1 MPTYTGT
8 IQFYQDF
15 AEQLGKKN
23 HNLNADA
30 LKMLL
35 VTSSYTFNAAHTQ
48 LSDISN
54 EVSGSGYA
62 RQTLANVA
70 WTESSGTG
78 KLDFDDPVFSAS
90 GGNWTARRWIIFND
104 TTTSPADALICS
116 GLINNAD
123 ADVTVTDGNSLTFVV
138 PGAGLFT
145 MTLTGA

>member
-15 AEQLGKKN
+15 SEQLGKKA
-23 HNLNADA
+23 HNLHTDT

-35 VTSSYTFNAAHTQ
+35 VTSSYTFSAAHATV
-48 LSDISN
+48 SDITN
-54 EVSGSGYA
+54 EVSTNGYA
-62 RQTLANVA
+62 RQTVANQA
-70 WTESSGTG
+70 WTETTGTG

-90 GGNWTARRWIIFND
+90 GGNWTARRWVLFND
-104 TTTSPADALICS
+104 THASDALICS

-123 ADVTVTDGNSLTFVV
+123 ADVVCTDGNSLTFVV